1 MAGRRDALIARR
13 RAVGHTQESLADVL
27 DVERSTVVR
36 WELGTSRPQPW
47 RRRELAAALSVT
59 LDELDGLLTV
69 STVETSRADVAHRRD
84 PAEGGRPVL
93 RREFLGATAG
103 LGLGMA
109 AAHPSQ
115 LNAGRRVGEHLPDQL
130 RRRTARLRRLDEY
143 LGGADTYE
151 LYTAELNA
159 TSALVNN
166 ACYSE
171 RTGSALLS
179 VVAEQA
185 QLAGWAAFDAGWQ
198 AEATRLYTKSQSA
211 AEQAGDGA
219 LEANAL
225 AFVAYQRVSTSGC
238 GVDTAVAS
246 CEAAGR
252 DVSPTVHALLWE
264 RRAWAH
270 AVAGQPQ
277 DTERSLAAAEEAL
290 GRDAD
295 SPPPDWVFWVDR
307 TELQI
312 MAGRCWAEL
321 GRPMRAVPL
330 LESALAGFDNTQ
342 ARDKA
347 LYLTWLA
354 GAYLDASEVEQAAVV
369 TLRALE
375 LSTDV
380 ASVRLRPRIDILL
393 RRLQPYRALSSVTD
407 LLDRAIALNHV

>member
-1 MAGRRDALIARR
+1 MAGKRDALIARR
-13 RAVGHTQESLADVL
+13 HTVGHTQETLAEVL
-27 DVERSTVVR
+27 AVERSTVVR
-36 WELGTSRPQPW
+36 WELGTSCPQPW

-59 LDELDGLLTV
+59 LDELDGLLTA
-69 STVETSRADVAHRRD
+69 STVETSHADVAHRRD
-84 PAEGGRPVL
+84 PAEGGWPVL
-93 RREFLGATAG
+93 RREFIGATAG

-109 AAHPSQ
+109 AAHSTQ
-115 LNAGRRVGEHLPDQL
+115 LNVGHRVGEHLPDQL
-130 RRRTARLRRLDEY
+130 RRHTARLRRLDEY

-151 LYTAELNA
+151 LYVTEFNA
-159 TSALVNN
+159 TSALVDD

-198 AEATRLYTKSQSA
+198 AEATRLYTASRSA
-211 AEQAGDGA
+211 AEQADDRA
-219 LEANAL
+219 LQASAL
-225 AFVAYQRVSTSGC
+225 AFIAYQRVSTSGC

-246 CEAAGR
+246 CEAAGH
-252 DVSPTVHALLWE
+252 DASPTVHALLWE

-277 DTERSLAAAEEAL
+277 DTERSLAVAEEAL

-295 SPPPDWVFWVDR
+295 LPPPDWVFWVDH

-330 LESALAGFDNTQ
+330 LESAMVGFDNTQ

-354 GAYLDASEVEQAAVV
+354 SAYLDAGEIEQAAVV
-369 TLRALE
+369 TQRALE

-393 RRLQPYRALSSVTD
+393 RRLQSHRALSSVAD
-407 LLDRAIALNHV
+407 LLDRVTA